1 MKAHAFCFIVGRS
14 YREGVLPVLLSGL
27 ASGLGLIIAIGA
39 QNAFVLRQGIRR
51 EHIGTVIA
59 VCILADVALI
69 AIGTAG
75 VGALVSSQPALLTAV
90 RWLGAAY
97 LLWFAWG
104 SLRSATRPGALVAA
118 APASRGTV
126 LSTTLALTFL
136 NPHVYLDTVLLLG
149 TLGASH
155 GQARWWF
162 ALGAGLGS
170 VLWFTALG
178 VGARALSRPLS
189 SPTTWRVVDLCVAAV
204 MATLAV
210 RLLLG

>member
-1 MKAHAFCFIVGRS
+1 M
-14 YREGVLPVLLSGL
+14 LPVLLTGL
-27 ASGLGLIIAIGA
+27 VSGLGLIIAIGA

-51 EHIGTVIA
+51 EHVGTVIV

-69 AIGTAG
+69 AVGTAG

-104 SLRSATRPGALVAA
+104 ALRSAIAPAGLVAA
-118 APASRGTV
+118 APATRGSV

-155 GQARWWF
+155 GDGRWWF
-162 ALGAGLGS
+162 AVGACAGS
-170 VLWFTALG
+170 VLWFTGLG
-178 VGARALSRPLS
+178 LGARALSRPLS
-189 SPTTWRVVDLCVAAV
+189 SPATWRVVDLGVAGV
-204 MATLAV
+204 MTALAI
-210 RLLLG
+210 RLLLA